1 MKNAYVSQ
9 KVVILDKKNEILAL
23 RRSKTHPYKPFSWDL
38 PGGDLDFGEDPIQG
52 IIRETKEET
61 GLDIHDIS
69 PFDVE
74 AHITPDQ
81 SFWVTIA
88 YTAKCDK
95 KDVVL
100 SYEHDQFEWLD
111 REEFLLL
118 QSSPKMQRFIK
129 RLT

>member
-1 MKNAYVSQ
+1 MKNIGVSQ
-9 KVVILDKKNEILAL
+9 KVIIINKENKILSL
-23 RRSKTHPYKPFSWDL
+23 RRSKTHPHKPFSWDL
-38 PGGDLDFGEDPIQG
+38 PGGDLDFGEDPTQG
-52 IIRETKEET
+52 IIRETKEEA
-61 GLDIHDIS
+61 GLDIYDIS

-81 SFWVTIA
+81 NFWITIA
-88 YTAKCDK
+88 YTAKCDS

-100 SYEHDQFEWLD
+100 SYEHDQFKWLN

-118 QSSPKMQRFIK
+118 DSSPKLQRFIK